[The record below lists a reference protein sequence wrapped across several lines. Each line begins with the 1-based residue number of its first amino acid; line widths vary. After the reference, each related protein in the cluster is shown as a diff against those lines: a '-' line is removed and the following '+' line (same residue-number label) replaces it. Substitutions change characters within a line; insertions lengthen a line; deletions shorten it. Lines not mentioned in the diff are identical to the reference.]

1 MQFIQRVLQILSY
14 PFQLVFAAPIALV
27 NLSHRVRGMSLA
39 ARFALTVA
47 VFMVLMT
54 IVATCLYLWRQD
66 RPDLLNALYN
76 YTLRLGIVTLIT
88 PPFVYLAVRLWGE
101 GHESRF
107 PDIDA
112 AWREGSAAL
121 AREGLSLAESPV
133 FLVLGLRDKQ
143 QVRAFMKASGLK
155 FAIYD
160 TPEVA
165 SPLYFYSVRDYHL
178 TVKDERWSPIFVV
191 LTDASQTSKLV
202 ALAASLG
209 RDRAYHAVNDTVRVD
224 GVRAPEGGGD
234 LGATMQPAGDM
245 LRGTIVGGA
254 GFIPPTPRPGPAGN
268 LSATMVGGMTGGG
281 PAAAPVTV
289 LDKQEATQQSARL
302 AHVCRLLERT
312 RDPFC
317 SLNGVLVVTPFSLL
331 RRGAEQVRHL
341 AQATRQDLRT
351 IQKTAQ
357 MRCPAISLIGGME
370 HEPGFGELVR
380 RVGAAP
386 ALEQRVGSKF
396 EPWNPATRERLE
408 ALAELACDNVELN
421 VYELFRKPDGYNK
434 PGNSK
439 LYGLLCRTR
448 TGFQETLKEFLSK
461 AFAQQSQDELPM
473 LFAGCYFAA
482 TGEVEALRGFLK
494 GVLADRLLER
504 QDDLQWT
511 DAAMRQDAAYEAW
524 AKAGML
530 LCGLLVVATI
540 GVAYFYWRK

>member
-1 MQFIQRVLQILSY
+1 MQFIQRALEILSY
-14 PFQLVFAAPIALV
+14 PFQLLFAAPIALV
-27 NLSHRVRGMSLA
+27 NLSRGVRGLSLA
-39 ARFALTVA
+39 AQAALTVA
-47 VFMVLMT
+47 VLMVLMT
-54 IVATCLYLWRQD
+54 VAATGLYVWRQD
-66 RPDLLNALYN
+66 RPDLLNALSS
-76 YTLRLGIVTLIT
+76 YTLRLAIVTLIT
-88 PPFVYLAVRLWGE
+88 PPFVYLAVWLWGE
-101 GHESRF
+101 GRESRF
-107 PDIDA
+107 PDINA
-112 AWREGSAAL
+112 AWQAGTAAL
-121 AREGLSLAESPV
+121 AREGLSLTESPV

-165 SPLYFYSVRDYHL
+165 SPLYFYAVHDYHL

-202 ALAASLG
+202 ALSASLG
-209 RDRAYHAVNDTVRVD
+209 RDRVHQPVDDTVRVD
-224 GVRAPEGGGD
+224 AQRGADFAAEV
-234 LGATMQPAGDM
+234 GATMQPAADA
-245 LRGTIVGGA
+245 LRGTIVGSG
-254 GFIPPTPRPGPAGN
+254 GFTPPTPRPGPPGN
-268 LSATMVGGMTGGG
+268 LGATLVGGGGA
-281 PAAAPVTV
+281 PAAPARAV
-289 LDKQEATQQSARL
+289 LDKQEATLQSARL
-302 AHVCRLLERT
+302 AHVCRLLEQT
-312 RDPFC
+312 REPFC
-317 SLNGVLVVTPFSLL
+317 ALNGVLVVTPFALF
-331 RRGAEQVRHL
+331 RRGIEQVRDL

-351 IQKTAQ
+351 IQRTAQ

-370 HEPGFGELVR
+370 HEAGFGELVR

-408 ALAELACDNVELN
+408 LLAELACDNVELN

-448 TGFQETLKEFLSK
+448 TGFQEVLKEFLSK
-461 AFAQQSQDELPM
+461 AFAQQSQDESPM

-511 DAAMRQDAAYEAW
+511 DAALRQDASYENW

-530 LCGLLVVATI
+530 VSGLLVLGAL
-540 GVAYFYWRK
+540 GMYFYSRK

>member
-14 PFQLVFAAPIALV
+14 PFQLIFAAPIALIS
-27 NLSHRVRGMSLA
+27 LSHRVRGMSLA
-39 ARFALTVA
+39 GRLALIVA

-54 IVATCLYLWRQD
+54 IVATAVDLWRQD
-66 RPDLLNALYN
+66 RPDLMNSLYN
-76 YTLRLGIVTLIT
+76 YTLRLGIIALIT
-88 PPFVYLAVRLWGE
+88 PPVVYVAVWLWGE
-101 GHESRF
+101 GRESRF

-121 AREGLSLAESPV
+121 AREGLSLSESPV

-191 LTDASQTSKLV
+191 CTDASQTSKLV
-202 ALAASLG
+202 AIAASMG
-209 RDRAYHAVNDTVRVD
+209 RDRVQQPIDDTVRVD
-224 GVRAPEGGGD
+224 AGRQTDYAAEMS
-234 LGATMQPAGDM
+234 ATMQPGGDA

-254 GFIPPTPRPGPAGN
+254 GGFTPPTPRPGPAGN
-268 LSATMVGGMTGGG
+268 LGATMVGGGA
-281 PAAAPVTV
+281 PAPASSLVV
-289 LDKQEATQQSARL
+289 LDKQEATQQAARL

-351 IQKTAQ
+351 IQRTAQ
-357 MRCPAISLIGGME
+357 IRCPAISLIGGME

-380 RVGAAP
+380 RVGAGP

-408 ALAELACDNVELN
+408 TLAELACDNIELN

-448 TGFQETLKEFLSK
+448 TGFQEVLKEFLSK
-461 AFAQQSQDELPM
+461 AFAQQSQDEVPM

-511 DAAMRQDAAYEAW
+511 DAAMRQDAAYENW

-530 LCGLLVVATI
+530 LSALLIVATI
-540 GVAYFYWRK
+540 ALYFYSRRWQ

>member
-1 MQFIQRVLQILSY
+1 MQFVQRVLQILSY
-14 PFQLVFAAPIALV
+14 PLQLLLAAPIAL
-27 NLSHRVRGMSLA
+27 LSLSRRVRGLSLA
-39 ARFALTVA
+39 FRLALIVF
-47 VFMVLMT
+47 VFMLLLT
-54 IVATCLYLWRQD
+54 IVATCLDWWRQD
-66 RPDLLNALYN
+66 RPDLLTELYN
-76 YTLRLGIVTLIT
+76 YTLRLALVTLVA
-88 PPFVYLAVRLWGE
+88 PPIVYVAVRLWSE
-101 GHESRF
+101 GRESRF

-112 AWREGSAAL
+112 AWREGTAAL
-121 AREGLSLAESPV
+121 AREGLSLVESPA

-165 SPLYFYSVRDYHL
+165 SPLYFYAVKDYHL
-178 TVKDERWSPIFVV
+178 TVKDERWSPIFIVP
-191 LTDASQTSKLV
+191 TDASQTGKLV
-202 ALAASLG
+202 GLAASLG
-209 RDRAYHAVNDTVRVD
+209 RDRVQQPVDETVRVGASEFGD
-224 GVRAPEGGGD
+224 PNATLSPGFDPMRQTIGGY
-234 LGATMQPAGDM
+234 T
-245 LRGTIVGGA
+245 
-254 GFIPPTPRPGPAGN
+254 PPTPRPGPAAN
-268 LSATMVGGMTGGG
+268 LSATMGGGGFSAGGTIVGGDG
-281 PAAAPVTV
+281 PVVSTAI
-289 LDKQEATQQSARL
+289 LDKQDATLQANRL
-302 AHVCRLLERT
+302 AYICRLLERT
-312 RDPFC
+312 REPYC

-351 IQKTAQ
+351 VQRTAQ
-357 MRCPAISLIGGME
+357 IRCPTISLIGGME

-380 RVGAAP
+380 RVGAGP

-408 ALAELACDNVELN
+408 ILAELACDNIELN

-448 TGFQETLKEFLSK
+448 TGFQEVLKEFLSK
-461 AFAQQSQDELPM
+461 AFAQQSPDELPM

-511 DAAMRQDAAYEAW
+511 EAALRQDAAYEFW
-524 AKAGML
+524 AKVAML
-530 LCGLLVVATI
+530 GIALLVLATI
-540 GVAYFYWRK
+540 GLYFYPRP